1 MDGIL
6 RTAQL
11 STHPANDWNRGA
23 SFPAARPDGNSRAV
37 PVSRRVAAP
46 ADGCP
51 SAGAVAAA
59 ARTRPPAPA
68 ADPHTQ
74 TTTMS
79 DEDEKFSEETG
90 LEKEQIVVLRRAF
103 ESFDKDKQGFITA
116 VTVGDILRMM
126 GIKVS
131 SSSLKAIIE
140 EIDEDGSGEIEFPE
154 FLQLSAKFL
163 IEEDEEAMLKEL
175 KEAFRLYDKEGNGY
189 ITTQTLKEIL
199 HELDPRLTEEELV
212 GIIEEIDEDGSGTVD
227 FDEFMAMM
235 TG

>member
-1 MDGIL
+1 
-6 RTAQL
+6 
-11 STHPANDWNRGA
+11 
-23 SFPAARPDGNSRAV
+23 
-37 PVSRRVAAP
+37 
-46 ADGCP
+46 
-51 SAGAVAAA
+51 
-59 ARTRPPAPA
+59 
-68 ADPHTQ
+68 
-74 TTTMS
+74 MS
-79 DEDEKFSEETG
+79 EDEQHAEETG

-103 ESFDKDKQGFITA
+103 DSFDRDKKGYISPE
-116 VTVGDILRMM
+116 TVSDILRMM

-131 SSSLKAIIE
+131 STSFKQIIE
-140 EIDEDGSGEIEFPE
+140 EIDEDGSGQIEFPE

-199 HELDPRLTEEELV
+199 HELDPRLTEEELL
-212 GIIEEIDEDGSGTVD
+212 GIIDEIDEDGSGTVD

>member
-1 MDGIL
+1 M
-6 RTAQL
+6 
-11 STHPANDWNRGA
+11 SEE
-23 SFPAARPDGNSRAV
+23 
-37 PVSRRVAAP
+37 
-46 ADGCP
+46 
-51 SAGAVAAA
+51 
-59 ARTRPPAPA
+59 
-68 ADPHTQ
+68 
-74 TTTMS
+74 MS
-79 DEDEKFSEETG
+79 DGQYAEETG

-103 ESFDKDKQGFITA
+103 DGFDPNKKGYISPE
-116 VTVGDILRMM
+116 TVSDILRMM

-131 SSSLKAIIE
+131 STSFKQIIE
-140 EIDEDGSGEIEFPE
+140 EIDEDGSGQIEFSE

-163 IEEDEEAMLKEL
+163 IEEDEEAMMKEL

-199 HELDPRLTEEELV
+199 HELDQRLTQEELV